1 MVRSYPLYFW
11 ELVAGP
17 TTYLQLPLFNR
28 QVLCGMF
35 IDYLS
40 SIFISSSDE
49 PDEEA
54 GNDVHEPDEQPDDVH
69 TRVVY
74 KPEYDTPAVHTQELH
89 MYELPSALK
98 SHDMSSTSMLL
109 EKIILLISYILM
121 IKLFV

>member
-1 MVRSYPLYFW
+1 
-11 ELVAGP
+11 
-17 TTYLQLPLFNR
+17 
-28 QVLCGMF
+28 MF

-40 SIFISSSDE
+40 SIFICSSDE

-54 GNDVHEPDEQPDDVH
+54 DSDDAHELDEQPDDVH
-69 TRVVY
+69 IQVVY
-74 KPEYDTPAVHTQELH
+74 KPEYDTPVVHIQELH
-89 MYELPSALK
+89 MYEPPSVLK

>member
-1 MVRSYPLYFW
+1 VVRSYPLYFW

-17 TTYLQLPLFNR
+17 TAHLQLPLFNR

-49 PDEEA
+49 PDEEVD
-54 GNDVHEPDEQPDDVH
+54 NDVHEPDKQPDAAHTRVVH
-69 TRVVY
+69 TRVV
-74 KPEYDTPAVHTQELH
+74 HIQELH
-89 MYELPSALK
+89 MYEPPSVLK

-109 EKIILLISYILM
+109 EKIILLISYI
-121 IKLFV
+121 F

>member
-40 SIFISSSDE
+40 SDFICSSDK

-54 GNDVHEPDEQPDDVH
+54 DSNERDVHEQVLLPPGEHIPALCKQEQHMDMPPD
-69 TRVVY
+69 
-74 KPEYDTPAVHTQELH
+74 A
-89 MYELPSALK
+89 K
-98 SHDMSSTSMLL
+98 SHDKNLNLKLLLMLV
-109 EKIILLISYILM
+109 S
-121 IKLFV
+121 FS